1 MSKCNEPI
9 RNSSIRYFYESYL
22 RQGIPFHP
30 INIGLFAEYSYLI
43 QTEKNDCVYR
53 PIQLCQRKSIQ
64 ASQIMIIYF
73 CYYSFFES
81 KRKLN

>member
-53 PIQLCQRKSIQ
+53 LIQLSEKVNS
-64 ASQIMIIYF
+64 
-73 CYYSFFES
+73 SFTNNDYIF
-81 KRKLN
+81 LLLFFF